1 VQSFPPEVQA
11 FSAVVAFAFLAA
23 IALVWIASRR
33 MQSTSRAIAAS
44 LDILGPLDDQAR
56 LYGRPLG
63 KVDSWRTAIEKLEPA
78 ARLIAEE
85 IDRELVALNDQDG
98 RRCYKL
104 REDEQ
109 GAWSFERYASR
120 FANLELI
127 EATPGLLTAL
137 GLIGTFVAIALG
149 LSGLDP
155 QPNGVI
161 KGVESL
167 LAGLGGKFVT
177 SILALAAAVVF
188 QLADGLWFRRS
199 MTRAHQSLIDR
210 LNRAFPRLSPA
221 QQFTELLESSR
232 RQEASLSNISSDV
245 TNRLHDLFNTSLLPD
260 LSRLVAQS
268 MTQEIGPSL
277 ERVNVGITALEEG
290 IRRLETGKQESLG
303 AELRTLTTNLEA
315 SLRST
320 LEQMGAQFREAL
332 SGSANDEFRNA
343 AEAMRGSAG
352 VLSAMN
358 GSFQTVQ
365 ASLQRMLEDAE
376 ARASRSYEEGE
387 GRTRALNE
395 LVERLVVQLND
406 SASTSAAEVQRLMV
420 QAVAGMGEKLAVV
433 TTDLEQRVRAV
444 NEQNLATNQQL
455 LEQVTGTASR
465 TSAETERLLA
475 NLGER
480 SQDFVSAADQL
491 RELRHGVERV
501 LAETGTRVRDLQDA
515 GTAFRSVA
523 TEAATMA
530 RTLRESMDQQR
541 VVLEGSAGMVRSASE
556 VVREQVVVAD
566 RSRQTFEAAQEVLGS
581 LDTQLA
587 GALQSMVDRMQDYN
601 RQVEKNFEIILTRV
615 NERMPELFER
625 LEASLQQV
633 GETVE
638 ELNDTVKLARSNGR

>member
-1 VQSFPPEVQA
+1 VRA
-11 FSAVVAFAFLAA
+11 FAAVVAIAFLAA
-23 IALVWIASRR
+23 MLLAWLATRR
-33 MQSTSRAIAAS
+33 MQRISRAIEAS
-44 LDILGPLDDQAR
+44 LDILGPLDDATR

-63 KVDSWRTAIEKLEPA
+63 KVDAWRTAIEKLEPA
-78 ARLIAEE
+78 ARPIAEE
-85 IDRELVALNDQDG
+85 VDRELVALSDHDG

-120 FANLELI
+120 FVNLELL
-127 EATPGLLTAL
+127 EAAPGLLTAL

-149 LSGLDP
+149 LSGLQP

-161 KGVESL
+161 NGVESL
-167 LAGLGGKFVT
+167 LAGLGGKFAT

-199 MTRAHQSLIDR
+199 MTRTHQALIDR
-210 LNRAFPRLSPA
+210 LARAFPRLSPA
-221 QQFTELLESSR
+221 QQFTELLESTR

-245 TNRLHDLFNTSLLPD
+245 TNRLHDLFSTSLLPD
-260 LSRLVAQS
+260 LSRLVAES

-277 ERVNVGITALEEG
+277 ERVSTGIAALEEG
-290 IRRLETGKQESLG
+290 IRRLEAGKQESLG
-303 AELRTLTTNLEA
+303 AELRTLTTNLET
-315 SLRST
+315 SLRAT
-320 LEQMGAQFREAL
+320 LEQMGTQFREAL

-343 AEAMRGSAG
+343 AEAMRGSAD

-376 ARASRSYEEGE
+376 ARAAKSYEEGE

-395 LVERLVVQLND
+395 LVERLVGQLND

-420 QAVAGMGEKLAVV
+420 QAVAGMGEKLAGV
-433 TTDLEQRVRAV
+433 TADLEARVRAA
-444 NEQNLATNQQL
+444 NEQNLASNQQL

-465 TSAETERLLA
+465 TSAETERLLTT
-475 NLGER
+475 LGER
-480 SQDFVSAADQL
+480 AQDFVSAADQL
-491 RELRHGVERV
+491 RELRQGVERV
-501 LAETGTRVRDLQDA
+501 LADTGTRVRDLQEA

-523 TEAATMA
+523 TEAATLTRA
-530 RTLRESMDQQR
+530 LRESIDQQR
-541 VVLEGSAGMVRSASE
+541 VVLEGSAGVVRSAGE

>member
-1 VQSFPPEVQA
+1 
-11 FSAVVAFAFLAA
+11 
-23 IALVWIASRR
+23 
-33 MQSTSRAIAAS
+33 
-44 LDILGPLDDQAR
+44 
-56 LYGRPLG
+56 
-63 KVDSWRTAIEKLEPA
+63 
-78 ARLIAEE
+78 
-85 IDRELVALNDQDG
+85 
-98 RRCYKL
+98 
-104 REDEQ
+104 
-109 GAWSFERYASR
+109 
-120 FANLELI
+120 
-127 EATPGLLTAL
+127 
-137 GLIGTFVAIALG
+137 
-149 LSGLDP
+149 
-155 QPNGVI
+155 
-161 KGVESL
+161 
-167 LAGLGGKFVT
+167 
-177 SILALAAAVVF
+177 
-188 QLADGLWFRRS
+188 
-199 MTRAHQSLIDR
+199 
-210 LNRAFPRLSPA
+210 
-221 QQFTELLESSR
+221 
-232 RQEASLSNISSDV
+232 
-245 TNRLHDLFNTSLLPD
+245 
-260 LSRLVAQS
+260 
-268 MTQEIGPSL
+268 
-277 ERVNVGITALEEG
+277 
-290 IRRLETGKQESLG
+290 
-303 AELRTLTTNLEA
+303 
-315 SLRST
+315 
-320 LEQMGAQFREAL
+320 
-332 SGSANDEFRNA
+332 
-343 AEAMRGSAG
+343 
-352 VLSAMN
+352 
-358 GSFQTVQ
+358 
-365 ASLQRMLEDAE
+365 
-376 ARASRSYEEGE
+376 
-387 GRTRALNE
+387 
-395 LVERLVVQLND
+395 
-406 SASTSAAEVQRLMV
+406 MV